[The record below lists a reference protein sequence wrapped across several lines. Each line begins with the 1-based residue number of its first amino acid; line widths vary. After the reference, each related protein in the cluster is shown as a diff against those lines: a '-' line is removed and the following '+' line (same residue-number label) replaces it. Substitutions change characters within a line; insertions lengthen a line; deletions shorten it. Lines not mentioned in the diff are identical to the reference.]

1 MAYFSEIFIVLC
13 SYFILTTTISVMF
26 AFSVMF
32 ALIIKL
38 PITQPGVE
46 GGWWGGDHIG
56 VGDSLVLE
64 IA

>member
-26 AFSVMF
+26 A
-32 ALIIKL
+32 LIIKL
-38 PITQPGVE
+38 PITQSGVE
-46 GGWWGGDHIG
+46 GVGWGGVGG
-56 VGDSLVLE
+56 VITLVLE